1 MRKVDSNKQQK
12 RESLLDSAFSLF
24 IENGF
29 HKTSISDITDHAGVA
44 KGTFYLYFRD
54 KTDIRDHLIAYK
66 ASQIFQ
72 AAYADMQQQQVTDF
86 EEQVI
91 FIIDHILGQ
100 LSSNHNLVLLIAKH
114 LSWGFFRDSLF
125 MSGKE
130 IPAVHTIYEM
140 LLENSNHTYRDPD
153 TMMYLIVELVSGASY
168 NVILYNQPI
177 TMETLRPALRQTVR
191 GIFSEFRLS

>member
-1 MRKVDSNKQQK
+1 MRKIESNKQQK
-12 RESLLDSAFSLF
+12 RESLMDSAFSLF

-44 KGTFYLYFRD
+44 KGTFYLYFHD
-54 KTDIRDHLIAYK
+54 KTDLRDHLIAYK

-72 AAYADMQQQQVTDF
+72 AAYAAMQEAQVNDF
-86 EEQVI
+86 EDQVI
-91 FIIDHILGQ
+91 FITDHILGQ
-100 LSSNHNLVLLIAKH
+100 FASNHNLMLLIAKH

-125 MSGKE
+125 LSGKD
-130 IPAVHTIYEM
+130 IPAVHTIYES
-140 LLENSNHTYRDPD
+140 LLENANHSYRDPQ

-177 TMETLRPALRQTVR
+177 TMEVLKPSLYQTIR
-191 GIFSEFRLS
+191 SIFDQFRV